1 MLFNGKKIKCDLK
14 FENQEYTFEMDKNKT
29 INDLINLFLENNPTI
44 NYPIMLRLNSNKLPF
59 DEKDLEN
66 TLLSL
71 LNDKDENLL
80 FQVTKS
86 YKCSFC
92 SSLNIE
98 SQNSEENNFISK
110 YCLNCNKYIC
120 NMCLKK
126 NNANHNKHKL
136 IDINPSD
143 LKNSVR
149 LWCINLIADLSNQ
162 ITSFKTQTDFMNDSD
177 FILKMELWKNNIIS
191 KINSFENLIKK
202 IFEKFQNLR
211 KYYQNLGEV
220 YDKLMQN
227 LVKNE
232 REINDELFFES
243 EQNKYRCISLD
254 EAEEKIQKLKFNYE
268 EIEKVKKHIKTII
281 EINNIKTME
290 TVMVNIPMSFDKLNS
305 STYLIMDNINTFESE
320 KNDKDDIDKMYKYPD
335 FLNLKNNTKVNDNL
349 NMISSPF
356 KIDKNKK
363 NENQYLLGNKSF
375 KNKNRKYFI
384 SNNHMKMKN
393 ISNNNNI
400 NTIMNKD
407 GGKLITQITKLS
419 DIPASYSIMNYS
431 KYLKRTDDN
440 KNIDKNVKIMNLKG
454 NEGLYLSKENRIVKL
469 PKINTNNSTNIYDNG
484 KNNVNVA
491 KSANFNEKNNKL
503 FRSMDNER
511 NYDKKNKIML

>member
-14 FENQEYTFEMDKNKT
+14 FENQEFTFEMDKSKT

-44 NYPIMLRLNSNKLPF
+44 NYPIMIRLNSNKLPF
-59 DEKDLEN
+59 EEKDLEN

-71 LNDKDENLL
+71 LNEKDENLL
-80 FQVTKS
+80 FQVTRS
-86 YKCSFC
+86 YKCSLC
-92 SSLNIE
+92 SSLNTE
-98 SQNSEENNFISK
+98 SSNSEENNFISK

-126 NNANHNKHKL
+126 NNVNHNKHKL

-162 ITSFKTQTDFMNDSD
+162 ITSFKTQTDFMNDSE

-211 KYYQNLGEV
+211 KYYQNLGDV
-220 YDKLMQN
+220 YDKIMQN

-254 EAEEKIQKLKFNYE
+254 EAEEKIQKLKYNYE
-268 EIEKVKKHIKTII
+268 EIEKVKKDIKTII

-290 TVMVNIPMSFDKLNS
+290 TVMVNIPMSFDKLNT
-305 STYLIMDNINTFESE
+305 STVLIMDNINTFESE
-320 KNDKDDIDKMYKYPD
+320 KNDKDDIDKIYKYPD
-335 FLNLKNNTKVNDNL
+335 FLNLKNNTKVNNNL
-349 NMISSPF
+349 NMFSSPF
-356 KIDKNKK
+356 KFERNKK
-363 NENQYLLGNKSF
+363 NENQFLSGNKTT

-384 SNNHMKMKN
+384 SYSQMKMKKVN
-393 ISNNNNI
+393 NNNNI

-407 GGKLITQITKLS
+407 AGKLITQITKLS

-431 KYLKRTDDN
+431 KYLKKSDDN
-440 KNIDKNVKIMNLKG
+440 KGIDKNVKIMNLKSS
-454 NEGLYLSKENRIVKL
+454 EGPYLSKENSNIKL
-469 PKINTNNSTNIYDNG
+469 PIINTNNSTNIYD
-484 KNNVNVA
+484 KNNANVS
-491 KSANFNEKNNKL
+491 KSVNFNENNNKL

-511 NYDKKNKIML
+511 NYDKKNRIML